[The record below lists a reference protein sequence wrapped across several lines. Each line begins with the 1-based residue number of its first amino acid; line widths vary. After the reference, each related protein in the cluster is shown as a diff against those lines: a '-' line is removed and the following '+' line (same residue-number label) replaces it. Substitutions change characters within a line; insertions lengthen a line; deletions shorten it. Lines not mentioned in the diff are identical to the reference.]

1 MSGPKVDVLQIL
13 SACAHGAA
21 FGAHYATA
29 RDIDAAREAVAELI
43 AAATQAKRAYWLAR
57 NSAAGLT
64 NYCED
69 SASSHRCGRELSEA
83 ESVWR
88 SAGLDAA
95 LAATGETK

>member
-43 AAATQAKRAYWLAR
+43 EAATDLQDAMDEHDASPFDIGPSKRFIKADAR
-57 NSAAGLT
+57 
-64 NYCED
+64 
-69 SASSHRCGRELSEA
+69 HR
-83 ESVWR
+83 
-88 SAGLDAA
+88 AA
-95 LAATGETK
+95 LAAIGETK